1 MRRVLAVLV
10 LIVSLPL
17 GYYVYAN
24 PERIELDDLGRAEV
38 VGQYIALS
46 AGTTR
51 YEMTG
56 PDTGRVAVLVH
67 GFSVPAYIWD
77 STYRALALAG
87 HRVIRYDLFGRGWSD
102 RPDGAYDGAFHSA
115 QLGEL
120 LDSLRVTGP
129 VDLFG
134 LSFGGFVVAHFASTH
149 PQRVRTLVLVDP
161 MTAAPA
167 LPGFLSVPVLGSA
180 YWQTQVVP
188 TMDDNQAS
196 DFLHPENFPGW
207 AERYRPQ
214 MRFRGFGRALLRS
227 RREAGKVDFPAMYAK
242 IAQWG
247 TPVLLVW
254 GKQDSTLPI
263 ADAENV
269 TRAITAAEFFPVDS
283 AGHLPHLE
291 QAALF
296 NARVFAFLAAH
307 PVEPA
312 TTASPASS
320 K

>member
-1 MRRVLAVLV
+1 MRRLIAVLSLV
-10 LIVSLPL
+10 LLLPL

-24 PERIELDDLGRAEV
+24 PERIALDDLGRAEV
-38 VGQYIALS
+38 VGQYVALS
-46 AGTTR
+46 AGVTR
-51 YEMTG
+51 YEVAG

-77 STYRALALAG
+77 STFHALALSG

-102 RPDGAYDGAFHSA
+102 RPDGAYDGAFFDA

-120 LDSLRVTGP
+120 LDSLRIKGP

-134 LSFGGFVVAHFASTH
+134 LSFGGFVAANFASTH

-161 MTAAPA
+161 MTSAPT
-167 LPGFLSVPVLGSA
+167 LPGFLSVPVIGAA
-180 YWQTQVVP
+180 YWQTRVVP

-196 DFLHPENFPGW
+196 DFLHPEQFPGW
-207 AERYRPQ
+207 ADRYRPQ

-227 RREAGKVDFPAMYAK
+227 RLAAGTADFPAIYAK

-254 GKQDSTLPI
+254 GKQDPTLPI

-269 TRAITAAEFFPVDS
+269 TRAIPAAEFFPVDS
-283 AGHLPHLE
+283 SGHLPHLE
-291 QAALF
+291 QTAIF
-296 NARVFAFLAAH
+296 NARMFAFLAAH
-307 PVEPA
+307 PAEPVA
-312 TTASPASS
+312 TASPASS
-320 K
+320 P

>member
-1 MRRVLAVLV
+1 MRRLIAVLV
-10 LIVSLPL
+10 FVLLLPF

-24 PERIELDDLGRAEV
+24 PERIALDDLGRAEV
-38 VGQYIALS
+38 VGQYVALS
-46 AGTTR
+46 AGVTH
-51 YEMTG
+51 YEVAG

-77 STYRALALAG
+77 STYHALALAG

-102 RPDGAYDGAFHSA
+102 RPDGAYDGAFFDA

-134 LSFGGFVVAHFASTH
+134 LSFGGFVAAHFASTH
-149 PQRVRTLVLVDP
+149 PQRVRALVLVDP
-161 MTAAPA
+161 TTSAPT
-167 LPGFLSVPVLGSA
+167 LPKFLSMPIIGSA

-188 TMDDNQAS
+188 TMDDNQTS
-196 DFLHPENFPGW
+196 DFLHPEHFPGW
-207 AERYRPQ
+207 AGRYRPQ

-254 GKQDSTLPI
+254 GKQDRTLPI

-269 TRAITAAEFFPVDS
+269 TRAIPTADFFPVDS
-283 AGHLPHLE
+283 SGHLPHLE
-291 QAALF
+291 QAAVF
-296 NARVFAFLAAH
+296 NARVFTFLSAH
-307 PVEPA
+307 PVEPP
-312 TTASPASS
+312 TSSTPSSPR
-320 K
+320 